1 MGDVFE
7 GFLQHSIELAFRP
20 ERYDEAVVD
29 GQDGCVPF
37 DKRWLALSI
46 FGVNTAP
53 KWWLTFCLATMPSV
67 WKQPV
72 FVSKTCYGGGEN
84 STRGEATEG
93 FEMRVF
99 CDFSRICYVWI

>member
-37 DKRWLALSI
+37 DELLDDLFTHLGIEVHQTQTCTAADQVADLGVSI
-46 FGVNTAP
+46 FDACQQV
-53 KWWLTFCLATMPSV
+53 
-67 WKQPV
+67 
-72 FVSKTCYGGGEN
+72 
-84 STRGEATEG
+84 
-93 FEMRVF
+93 
-99 CDFSRICYVWI
+99 